1 MNSKFKNAFSKISNA
16 LFTECGEQ
24 GLLVKK
30 DGSEFEIFMIKE
42 DKSFSLKEGFNVTSS
57 AIKIQSKEKPELRDS
72 LKINNQEFVIKA
84 SPLSLNNDIYEIK
97 VQ

>member
-30 DGSEFEIFMIKE
+30 DGSEHEIFMIKE

-57 AIKIQSKEKPELRDS
+57 AIKIQSKEKPELRDN
-72 LKINNQEFVIKA
+72 LKINNQEFIIKA

>member
-84 SPLSLNNDIYEIK
+84 SPQSLNNDIYEIK